1 MSPLFI
7 CACNK
12 FELSVAWRSP
22 TGVKLWVATADFC
35 LVCLLLLYFY
45 FTLYIFILLHII
57 CTAFLLPEE
66 GVYSVDPARFSAPFT
81 KNSLAVS
88 HWTLRMEMFGCQSR
102 RLNQNKPFSRPVST
116 LMSSS
121 VQLCSFS
128 LSGRLSAV
136 GLNALTHLSL
146 ISISGLSPTVRKWP
160 DKLYNND
167 ENDNFTVNV

>member
-81 KNSLAVS
+81 KTSLAVS
-88 HWTLRMEMFGCQSR
+88 YWTLRMEMYGWVSIQTSQPKQAILQTSF
-102 RLNQNKPFSRPVST
+102 NFYVFFSAA
-116 LMSSS
+116 LQF
-121 VQLCSFS
+121 QLVWS
-128 LSGRLSAV
+128 LKCCWA
-136 GLNALTHLSL
+136 
-146 ISISGLSPTVRKWP
+146 
-160 DKLYNND
+160 
-167 ENDNFTVNV
+167 